1 MKLRLTLP
9 LAIALMLLTVAFCT
23 GSQLFLL
30 LSLLVVLVI
39 VGGILSVV
47 LASAT
52 LEVSSSLSETAVRRG
67 DDLIL
72 TLRIRHRGLLPIAP
86 ILLELSD
93 PAGTSGREIR
103 LRNQPHRIQTLRLPL
118 HAAHVGLFSVG
129 LHAVVVEDLLR
140 LVSRRIPLEQS
151 TYELVILPQTFEV
164 QPLKLAPGDPGSEIM
179 ARATEDLNAPSD
191 IRTYQPGDAM
201 KKIHWKLS
209 LRKGELMVRKFDE
222 PILQEVLVLM
232 DCSRPPSWGHPQAE
246 ADIRDALLETAA
258 SVITAQF
265 TADHSFRLPLLGSHP
280 VDVDKGMGL
289 PIALDYLARVDF
301 SETDRF
307 ERVLSME
314 SGRLRKVGCVVVVAA
329 RLNVAMVDIMIRMH
343 RAGPNIL
350 LYLVT
355 FAPEDENVLPL
366 ISRLKQS
373 GLEVSYVTPEL
384 SA

>member
-1 MKLRLTLP
+1 MKLHFTLP
-9 LAIALMLLTVAFCT
+9 LFVFLMLLAVAVCT

-30 LSLLVVLVI
+30 LSLLILLVAFGA
-39 VGGILSVV
+39 VLSVL

-52 LEVSSSLSETAVRRG
+52 MEVDGTLSETTVRRG
-67 DDLIL
+67 DALSL
-72 TLRIRHRGLLPIAP
+72 TIRIRHRGILPIAP

-93 PAGTSGREIR
+93 PAGSNGREIR
-103 LRNQPHRIQTLRLPL
+103 LKNQPHRLQSLRLPL
-118 HAAHVGLFSVG
+118 HTAHVGVFSVG

-140 LVSRRIPLEQS
+140 LVQKRIPLERTS
-151 TYELVILPQTFEV
+151 YELVVLPQTFEV
-164 QPLKLAPGDPGSEIM
+164 QPLTLAPGDPGSEIM

-191 IRTYQPGDAM
+191 TRNYQPGDAM

-209 LRKGELMVRKFDE
+209 LRKGDLMVRKFDE
-222 PILQEVLVLM
+222 PILQDVLVLM

-246 ADIRDALLETAA
+246 ADIRDALLETTA
-258 SVITAQF
+258 SVLTSQAA
-265 TADHSFRLPLLGSHP
+265 TDHSFRLPLLGSHP
-280 VDVDKGMGL
+280 VDVEKSMGL

-307 ERVLSME
+307 ERVLAME
-314 SGRLRKVGCVVVVAA
+314 SSRLRKVGCVVVISA
-329 RLNVAMVDIMIRMH
+329 RLNVSMVDIMIRMH
-343 RAGPNIL
+343 RTGPNIL
-350 LYLVT
+350 LYLIT

-384 SA
+384 S